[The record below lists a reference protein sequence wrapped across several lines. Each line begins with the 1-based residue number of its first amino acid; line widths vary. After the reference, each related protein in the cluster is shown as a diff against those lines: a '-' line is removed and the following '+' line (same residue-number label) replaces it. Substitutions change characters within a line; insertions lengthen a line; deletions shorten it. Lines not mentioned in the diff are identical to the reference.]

1 MTQNLQQQYSKDL
14 HCFDLDEITGDKTH
28 HFVFRRNTE
37 LKCVM
42 PYKLKRYSNALY
54 PRAYKALG
62 EKVVSSTNINGVG
75 IVTHFE
81 AF

>member
-37 LKCVM
+37 HKCVM

-62 EKVVSSTNINGVG
+62 EKVVSSTNGVG
-75 IVTHFE
+75 IVTNFE